1 MALRFFRRIKLAPG
15 LSFNLSK
22 RGASLSVGPPG
33 LKYTVGTSGTRRTVG
48 IPGTGLYYTEHGG
61 RNGANSTRGGRRP
74 APAPAPDPAAQLDLG
89 FFKRLFTPEAEKHF
103 VDGMRHVVE
112 GEDDAAIQTLD
123 TPDAVADASFMAGML
138 ALRAER
144 YDDAL
149 AFFDRAE
156 AKADELGD
164 YFDKYGVAAEIRL
177 PITPHISAVI
187 EPGRRGITLARAEA
201 EQAREHWAAA
211 LAALEALHDSDPADA
226 VVILSLAEIL
236 VAEQANPA
244 AYQRVVELT
253 HGIDN
258 NSELEA
264 AILYWK
270 GRALRQL
277 NLLSAARDALTA
289 AFRRK
294 KDRDPDLLAAIQ
306 YERALIYEAR
316 GKHSRAREE
325 FGRIYADDP
334 AYKDVA
340 ERIATP
346 ASQ

>member
-1 MALRFFRRIKLAPG
+1 MSTGDDMAIRFFRRIKLAPG

-48 IPGTGLYYTEHGG
+48 IPGTGLYYTDRGS
-61 RNGANSTRGGRRP
+61 RSGANHSRGARRQS
-74 APAPAPDPAAQLDLG
+74 AEPAPDPAARLDLG

-103 VDGMRHVVE
+103 VDGMRHVVVE
-112 GEDDAAIQTLD
+112 ANDAAAISTLD

-156 AKADELGD
+156 AKAGELGD
-164 YFDKYGVAAEIRL
+164 YFAKYGVVAEIRL
-177 PITPHISAVI
+177 PITSHISAVI
-187 EPGRRGITLARAEA
+187 EPGQRGITLARAEA
-201 EQAREHWAAA
+201 EQAREHWPAA
-211 LAALEALHDSDPADA
+211 LAALEALHDSEPADA

-253 HGIDN
+253 HISTTTP
-258 NSELEA
+258 NSKPPSCTGKA
-264 AILYWK
+264 A
-270 GRALRQL
+270 
-277 NLLSAARDALTA
+277 
-289 AFRRK
+289 
-294 KDRDPDLLAAIQ
+294 PC
-306 YERALIYEAR
+306 
-316 GKHSRAREE
+316 
-325 FGRIYADDP
+325 ADS
-334 AYKDVA
+334 
-340 ERIATP
+340 TC
-346 ASQ
+346 